1 MSAVR
6 PSAQSNSNRF
16 QSLETLLVTHE
27 SASRLALGVERRRLR
42 KSYFVSRGKNRREG
56 TVDDTEMD
64 TKRDYVKEYRAY
76 YGPRAEDK
84 GTPNRLQRLHRKH
97 KTSRQRARTVIM
109 KAMGLKKLP
118 RGMDVDHVN
127 KNPLDNRVSNLRLM
141 TVRRNRGKC
150 AKTKC

>member
-1 MSAVR
+1 
-6 PSAQSNSNRF
+6 
-16 QSLETLLVTHE
+16 
-27 SASRLALGVERRRLR
+27 
-42 KSYFVSRGKNRREG
+42 
-56 TVDDTEMD
+56 
-64 TKRDYVKEYRAY
+64 
-76 YGPRAEDK
+76 
-84 GTPNRLQRLHRKH
+84 
-97 KTSRQRARTVIM
+97 M